1 MVKDSKRSYGE
12 TAGQQGTV
20 AKGLAGIDEPHGDHS
35 EGGDAG
41 EKEVISAAQLD
52 EVGQIA
58 ADEGRVGRGCIA
70 LNDESAAAAM
80 IAHEHVFL
88 VAQMRIVA
96 VFDPLLLHELEL
108 AGDVRVE
115 RHEDD
120 TALFLI
126 GGGFAVC
133 RETSV
138 GKTTAGDATTIDQLA
153 VEAEGIARMDTS
165 NVRPYG
171 TACAVGIGTEG
182 EVCAAAGILSD
193 RGIRSVG
200 AELQGRAISPAAD
213 KLSG

>member
-12 TAGQQGTV
+12 TAGRGTV
-20 AKGLAGIDEPHGDHS
+20 EGLARIDEAHGDHS

-41 EKEVISAAQLD
+41 EKEIISAAHLD

-58 ADEGRVGRGCIA
+58 ADEGRVGRACIA
-70 LNDESAAAAM
+70 LNDESAAAGV
-80 IAHEHVFL
+80 IAHQHVFL
-88 VAQMRIVA
+88 IAQMRIVA

-108 AGDVRVE
+108 AGDICVE

-120 TALFLI
+120 AALFLI
-126 GGGFAVC
+126 GGGFVVR

-138 GKTTAGDATTIDQLA
+138 GKTTAGDAATIDQLA

-165 NVRPYG
+165 NVRAYG
-171 TACAVGIGTEG
+171 AACAFGIGTEG

-193 RGIRSVG
+193 RGIGLVG
-200 AELQGRAISPAAD
+200 GEFQGRAISPAAD
-213 KLSG
+213 KFSS